1 MSARRH
7 ITVGALA
14 LLMALEGLRLMPYQ
28 DIAGVWTDG
37 YGNTENVV
45 PGRRITR
52 EKADADLQRHV
63 QKFTQVVIDTLGPDV
78 PQGMLDS
85 FVLLTH
91 NIGESRFR
99 SSTAVAA
106 YKAGDYSGACLYAMR
121 YNKATVKGKK
131 RVVRGLADRR
141 YQEYNLCISGVPSAH
156 WSQIHGRERRYP
168 ERVEQQPPPRGDWR
182 TFLAGWF
189 RDLRQAG

>member
-1 MSARRH
+1 MSARRQ

-63 QKFTQVVIDTLGPDV
+63 QKFTQVVVDTLGPDV

-91 NIGESRFR
+91 NIGETRFR
-99 SSTAVAA
+99 TSTAVAA

-141 YQEYNLCISGVPSAH
+141 YQEYNLCIAGVPHAH
-156 WSQIHGRERRYP
+156 WTKIHGRERRYP
-168 ERVEQQPPPRGDWR
+168 DNIPRQPPASQSWYARAAKWFGD
-182 TFLAGWF
+182 LS
-189 RDLRQAG
+189 